1 MMLSPKVHQNFK
13 DKTKLN
19 DSFVLLLF
27 RIDDKD
33 RVYFSAMNI
42 VIKYKE
48 TKRKLLNDKT
58 KFTVKNFI
66 NLFAIYFSDN
76 SFVTIC
82 I

>member
-1 MMLSPKVHQNFK
+1 MMLSPKVDQNFK

>member
-1 MMLSPKVHQNFK
+1 MLSPKVDQNFK

-58 KFTVKNFI
+58 KFTVKYFI
-66 NLFAIYFSDN
+66 NLFTIYFSDN

>member
-1 MMLSPKVHQNFK
+1 MRLSPKVDQNFK

-58 KFTVKNFI
+58 KFTLKYFI
-66 NLFAIYFSDN
+66 KLFAIYFSDN

>member
-1 MMLSPKVHQNFK
+1 MMLSPKVDQNFK

-58 KFTVKNFI
+58 KFRVKYFI

>member
-1 MMLSPKVHQNFK
+1 MLSPKVHQNFK

-58 KFTVKNFI
+58 KFTLKYFI

>member
-1 MMLSPKVHQNFK
+1 MLSPKVHQNFK

>member
-1 MMLSPKVHQNFK
+1 MLSPKVHQNFK

-58 KFTVKNFI
+58 KFTLKHFI

>member
-1 MMLSPKVHQNFK
+1 MMLSPKVDQNFK

-58 KFTVKNFI
+58 KFTLKYFI